1 MVGWVSDRVCSSI
14 IVRCTINNSFV
25 FTNHLRQR
33 ECPVPG
39 IELNFLDDD
48 LFSAS
53 ICTFNFMD
61 ISVADPE
68 QRFHENP
75 MMLGKTFVGWVGS
88 ATIDL
93 LYGFGS
99 GSTFV
104 NISLTCY

>member
-25 FTNHLRQR
+25 FTNHLRER

-39 IELNFLDDD
+39 IELHFLDDD
-48 LFSAS
+48 LFSARLLHYL
-53 ICTFNFMD
+53 D

-68 QRFHENP
+68 QHFHENP

-93 LYGFGS
+93 LCGFGS
-99 GSTFV
+99 GSKFL
-104 NISLTCY
+104 ISA